1 MNQNKNDYI
10 NYCMN
15 EKMNEKYK
23 INIGF
28 LHKRILYDVIYSTLL
43 SEELFCNGIL
53 VNHRKFNT
61 TLILKV
67 LKINKE

>member
-28 LHKRILYDVIYSTLL
+28 LHKRILRDVIYSTLL
-43 SEELFCNGIL
+43 SEELFCNDVL
-53 VNHRKFNT
+53 VNRRKCNT
-61 TLILKV
+61 TLIPEI
-67 LKINKE
+67 LKINTE